1 MDRTQVIILAAGK
14 GKRMESDLPKA
25 LTPFL
30 GKPFIR
36 HVIEHIRPYLVHK
49 PIIVVGHKRELV
61 IQELGDNYTYV
72 IQEEQLGTGHAV
84 VITERT
90 IPKDIETVIVLF
102 SDQPLLRGDTIKKLI
117 EAHKAAQSVLT
128 MAVAKI
134 PDYDDWRG
142 EAFYNFGRVFR
153 DARGAITRIVEAK
166 DATEEEKAHTEVNP
180 AYFAF
185 NAKWL
190 WSRLKKLSSN
200 NAQGEYYLTDLVK
213 IAFEEGETIASFDID
228 PIEALGANTKEQ
240 LALLESIAQEN
251 A

>member
-1 MDRTQVIILAAGK
+1 MDSTQVIILAAGK

-36 HVIEHIRPYLVHK
+36 HVIEHITPYIVHK

-61 IQELGDNYTYV
+61 TQELGDAYTYV

-84 VITERT
+84 AITEQAV
-90 IPKDIETVIVLF
+90 PKDIETVIVLF
-102 SDQPLLRGDTIKKLI
+102 SDQPLLRGETIKKLLD
-117 EAHKAAQSVLT
+117 AHTAAQSMLT

-142 EAFYNFGRVFR
+142 EAFYNFGRIFR
-153 DARGAITRIVEAK
+153 DTSGAITRIVEAK

-185 NAKWL
+185 NAPWL
-190 WSRLKKLSSN
+190 WSRIKKLSSN
-200 NAQGEYYLTDLVK
+200 NVQKEYYLTDLVK
-213 IAFEEGETIASFDID
+213 IAFEEGETIASVDID
-228 PIEALGANTKEQ
+228 PVEALGANTKEQ
-240 LALLESIAQEN
+240 LALLESIAN
-251 A
+251 KV

>member
-1 MDRTQVIILAAGK
+1 MEQTQIIVLAAGK

-36 HVIEHIRPYLVHK
+36 HVIDHIQPYTVK
-49 PIIVVGHKRELV
+49 TPIIVIGHKKELV
-61 IQELGDNYTYV
+61 QQELGDSYTFV
-72 IQEEQLGTGHAV
+72 VQEEQLGTGHAV
-84 VITERT
+84 AITEQAV
-90 IPKDIETVIVLF
+90 PKDTETVVVLF
-102 SDQPLLRGDTIKKLI
+102 SDQPLLRGETIKKLLQ
-117 EAHKAAQSVLT
+117 AHKTAQSVLT

-134 PDYDDWRG
+134 PNYDDWRG

-185 NAKWL
+185 NAGWL

-213 IAFEEGETIASFDID
+213 IAFEEGEVVASVDID
-228 PIEALGANTKEQ
+228 LIEALGANTKEQ
-240 LALLESIAQEN
+240 LALLESIAKN
-251 A
+251 S